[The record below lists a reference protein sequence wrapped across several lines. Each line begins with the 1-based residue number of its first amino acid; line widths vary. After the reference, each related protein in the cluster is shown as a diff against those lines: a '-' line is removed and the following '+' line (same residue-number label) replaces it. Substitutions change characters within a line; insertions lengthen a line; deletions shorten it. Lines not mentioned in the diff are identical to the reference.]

1 MNHVAEAES
10 CRPSAVSALGQ
21 GKRTKNVVP
30 ALHGTIAV
38 AAQLSGKVK
47 SVPFNRWLEID
58 SLTLTAVE
66 DIMEVMMVSGQPQWW
81 RQTNG
86 GDHAGHPRASDDAKE
101 SSSASIDAAGVVR
114 RT

>member
-1 MNHVAEAES
+1 MNHVTEAES

-21 GKRTKNVVP
+21 GEHTKKVVP

-58 SLTLTAVE
+58 SLTLAAVD
-66 DIMEVMMVSGQPQWW
+66 DIMEVTMVSWQPQWG

-86 GDHAGHPRASDDAKE
+86 GDHAGHP
-101 SSSASIDAAGVVR
+101 IDAAGVVG